1 MYICISSFIILS
13 RKAEGF
19 GPVKP
24 WQPILR

>member
-1 MYICISSFIILS
+1 MYICISSLIILS

-24 WQPILR
+24 WQPILL